1 MKQSKKFPLKLNIQ
15 YFADGDNP
23 SSTETPAA
31 AGDGEPANTE
41 TTNTEVVTQKSP
53 EEIQTELLSQ
63 FGLSSGEELQAL
75 IDAKKEAEEAGKSDL
90 EKAKSLQ
97 EELQNSLTEKEGAI
111 ASLQAN
117 NAALIAGVAAD
128 SIADV
133 VALAKATGK
142 EDINEAIADVVAKY
156 PIFKG
161 EQKTPAV
168 TVGSANPSNT
178 NPATTTKDAFLA
190 SWK

>member
-1 MKQSKKFPLKLNIQ
+1 MKQSKKFPLKLKIQ

-23 SSTETPAA
+23 SSTETTA
-31 AGDGEPANTE
+31 AGGGGEPA
-41 TTNTEVVTQKSP
+41 NTEVVTQKSP
-53 EEIQTELLSQ
+53 EEIQTELLAQ
-63 FGLSSGEELQAL
+63 YGLSSGEELQAL

-97 EELQNSLTEKEGAI
+97 DELQNSLTEQEGTI

-161 EQKTPAV
+161 EQGQKVPPV
-168 TVGSANPSNT
+168 TAGSANPSNT